1 MAPTSPIEKGTEM
14 AGHTLAL
21 RHSPAA
27 GRVQAGL
34 GLLRRLPPTR
44 TVGPPLALVALIITF
59 SILSSNFVTV
69 DNGLNILRQSSVLL
83 VAALAGTFVIV
94 MGSIDISVGSVMSLT
109 GMTGAML
116 IQDHGPW
123 FVLLTLLFGFAC
135 GLLNGGLFAYAKLPS
150 FLVTLGTL
158 FVIQGVTNRVSGGA
172 SIGVTPGSTVGSV
185 FGGQVGRVPVT
196 AFWAL
201 GLTIVA
207 AFVASRTKFGRYMYA
222 IGGGE
227 NVARLSGVPVQRYKF
242 YAFVVSGTLAGLAG
256 LLLMFRL
263 QGGDPQMGS
272 SFLLPAIAAVVVG
285 GTPLTGGIGGPIRT
299 LLGVLIISILTNGM
313 NLTSVDPFVEQII
326 YGVVVIAAVAMTM
339 DRREGRLV
347 K

>member
-1 MAPTSPIEKGTEM
+1 MTEILELRGT
-14 AGHTLAL
+14 
-21 RHSPAA
+21 PVV
-27 GRVQAGL
+27 GRLEAGL
-34 GLLRRLPPTR
+34 GQLRRLPPLR
-44 TVGPPLALVALIITF
+44 VVGPPFALVALLVTF
-59 SILSSNFVTV
+59 SILSSSFLTV

-83 VAALAGTFVIV
+83 VVALAGTFVIV
-94 MGSIDISVGSVMSLT
+94 MGSIDISVGSIMSLT

-116 IQDHGPW
+116 MQDHGPW
-123 FVLLTLLFGFAC
+123 FVLLTLLFGLAS
-135 GLLNGGLFAYAKLPS
+135 GVLNGGLFAYAKLPS

-172 SIGVTPGSTVGSV
+172 SIGVMPGSTVGEI
-185 FGGQVGRVPVT
+185 FGGQVGRVPVA

-201 GLTIVA
+201 GLTILAGFVA
-207 AFVASRTKFGRYMYA
+207 ARTKFGRYMYA
-222 IGGGE
+222 LGGGE

-285 GTPLTGGIGGPIRT
+285 GTPLTGGVGGPIRT

-339 DRREGRLV
+339 DRREGSLV